1 MLPGTMRRYLLCL
14 WWIACTAAL
23 AENEMR
29 TWTSSVGSTLEASLI
44 DFDGSTVE
52 LKTADGRTIRLKLS
66 QLSTEDQ
73 DFLSEIPEEKG
84 ETSIDGIDAEPG
96 TISGPIACEDDPD
109 WHYHLYLPSGFHT
122 GREWPVWF
130 IMSPGGG
137 VGGGPHKRYKMGA
150 EQLGCIL
157 AVSAE
162 SKNGFW
168 ESDKAVEAMA
178 KDVAER
184 LPIADG
190 LLFTT
195 GFSGGSRM
203 AFLLAE
209 RNKDVGGVLACGS
222 GGGIYLSEKDFRES
236 KLNRSTYVYS
246 LMGTNDFNRPG
257 SVSSHLAYSDDCR
270 LRFFPGGHAWANEQ
284 LVMEG
289 MARVLGETLR
299 KQKAPGVEQHRARF
313 AKNAWSMVEDL
324 KEDQPWEAHHWAEL
338 LAAYPDAGAIA
349 SRAEELAKSLGSDP
363 RVELG
368 REAED
373 EIRKFAEKCFGRGSS
388 VSEGERQKKADALAE
403 KYDSLPHAE
412 ILRKLGGKG

>member
-1 MLPGTMRRYLLCL
+1 MKRYLLCV
-14 WWIACTAAL
+14 WWMACITAF
-23 AENEMR
+23 AENEVR
-29 TWTSSVGSTLEASLI
+29 TWTSSVGSTLEARLVN
-44 DFDGSTVE
+44 FDGSTVE
-52 LKTADGRTIRLKLS
+52 LKTAEGRTIRLKLS

-73 DFLSEIPEEKG
+73 DYLSEVPEETG
-84 ETSIDGIDAEPG
+84 DTSIAGIEAEPG
-96 TISGPIACEDDPD
+96 TISGPIACEDDPE
-109 WHYHLYLPSGFHT
+109 WSYHLYLPSGFHT

-137 VGGGPHKRYKMGA
+137 VGGGPHKRYKPGA
-150 EQLGCIL
+150 EKLGCIL
-157 AVSAE
+157 AVSVE
-162 SKNGFW
+162 SKNAFW

-178 KDVAER
+178 KDVAKR
-184 LPIADG
+184 LPTADG

-222 GGGIYLSEKDFRES
+222 GGGIYLSENDFRES

-257 SVSSHLAYSDDCR
+257 SVNSHLSYSDDCR

-299 KQKAPGVEQHRARF
+299 EHKGPGMEQHRARF
-313 AKNAWSMVEDL
+313 AKNAWSIVEEL

-338 LAAYPDAGAIA
+338 LATYPDAGAIA
-349 SRAEELAKSLGSDP
+349 SRAEDLVASLGSDP

-368 REAED
+368 REAEE
-373 EIRKFAEKCFGRGSS
+373 EIRKFAEKCFGRGAS
-388 VSEGERQKKADALAE
+388 VSADERQKKADALAE